1 MISNETIYRLQQD
14 IEVPEIVT
22 KKATETLE
30 QIRMN
35 SAANNKQVPYMKSK
49 KNRKK
54 RYAVIALAATLA
66 IGTVTAYAAYAEWS
80 KGLKEELRISE
91 DSQNRLTENGM
102 AAFSGTS
109 VTDAGITVTAQQSIT
124 DNYYTYLSFRIDGY
138 SVEQGVQPAFE
149 YISVTVDGQEDFGLD
164 AGFYDGLIPDENGR
178 AIPADG
184 SKSYANADGSINYV
198 MDDGSLEYHMV
209 LNKSDEKGFFIGK
222 KLHVE
227 FKNLGSAAKTDF
239 TPDITGTWALD
250 MTLGGADVS
259 GYTETEQTLGDSGAT
274 VTSVELS
281 PISARVTYDFPRIE
295 ETEEYKDEN
304 GNLRTHTYY
313 KDAPTVSGVKLKDGT
328 TIMNLYNG
336 GTEGYSSENSNEYI
350 STFTFNRVIDSDQ
363 VASVLFRKTTE
374 NSGNEAAEPE
384 YYEVALN

>member
-22 KKATETLE
+22 KKANETFE

-35 SAANNKQVPYMKSK
+35 SAANNKQVSYMKSK

-91 DSQNRLTENGM
+91 GSQNQLIENGM

-124 DNYYTYLSFRIDGY
+124 DNYSTYLSFKIDGY
-138 SVEQGVQPAFE
+138 SVEQGLQPAFE
-149 YISVTVDGQEDFGLD
+149 YRSVSVDGQEDFGLD
-164 AGFYDGLIPDENGR
+164 ASFYNGLIPDENGKP
-178 AIPADG
+178 IPADG
-184 SKSYANADGSINYV
+184 SKSDVNTDGSIDYV

-227 FKNLGSAAKTDF
+227 FKNLGSVAKTDY
-239 TPDITGTWALD
+239 TPDVNGTWVLD

-259 GYTETEQTLGDSGAT
+259 RYTETEQKLGDSGAT

-295 ETEEYKDEN
+295 ETEEYEDEN
-304 GNLRTHTYY
+304 GDLRTHTYY
-313 KDAPTVSGVKLKDGT
+313 KDAPTVSGIKLKDGT
-328 TIMNLYNG
+328 TIMNLYG
-336 GTEGYSSENSNEYI
+336 GGSEGYPSEDSNEYI
-350 STFTFNRVIDSDQ
+350 STFTFNRVIDSDR
-363 VASVLFRKTTE
+363 VASVLFRKTAE

-384 YYEVALN
+384 YYEVTLN

>member
-22 KKATETLE
+22 KKANETLE

-49 KNRKK
+49 RNCKK

-66 IGTVTAYAAYAEWS
+66 IGTVTAYAAYSEWS
-80 KGLKEELRISE
+80 KGLKDELRISE
-91 DSQNRLTENGM
+91 DSQKQLIENGM
-102 AAFSGTS
+102 TAFSGTS
-109 VTDAGITVTAQQSIT
+109 ATDAGITVTAQQSIT
-124 DNYYTYLSFRIDGY
+124 DNYYTYLSFKVDGY
-138 SVEQGVQPAFE
+138 SVEKGVQPAFE

-164 AGFYDGLIPDENGR
+164 ASFYDGLIPDENGK
-178 AIPADG
+178 AVPADG
-184 SKSYANADGSINYV
+184 SKSYVNEDGSINYV

-239 TPDITGTWALD
+239 TPDITGTWTMD

-259 GYTETEQTLGDSGAT
+259 RYTETEQTLGDSGAT

-281 PISARVTYDFPRIE
+281 PISARVTYNYPRIE
-295 ETEEYKDEN
+295 ESEEYEDEN
-304 GNLRTHTYY
+304 GDLRTHTYY

-328 TIMNLYNG
+328 TIMNLYGG
-336 GTEGYSSENSNEYI
+336 GTEGYPSEDSNEYI

-363 VASVLFRKTTE
+363 VASVLFRKTAE
-374 NSGNEAAEPE
+374 NSGNEAVEPE

>member
-1 MISNETIYRLQQD
+1 MISNEIIYRLQQD

-22 KKATETLE
+22 KKANETLE

-49 KNRKK
+49 RNRKK

-66 IGTVTAYAAYAEWS
+66 IGTVTAYAAYSEWS
-80 KGLKEELRISE
+80 KGLKDELRISE
-91 DSQNRLTENGM
+91 DSQKQLIENGM

-124 DNYYTYLSFRIDGY
+124 DNYSTYLSFKIDGY
-138 SVEQGVQPAFE
+138 SVEQGLQPAFE
-149 YISVTVDGQEDFGLD
+149 YISVSVDGQEDFGLD
-164 AGFYDGLIPDENGR
+164 ASFYNGLIPDENGKP
-178 AIPADG
+178 IPADG
-184 SKSYANADGSINYV
+184 SKSDVNTDGSIDYV

-227 FKNLGSAAKTDF
+227 FKNLGSVAKTDY
-239 TPDITGTWALD
+239 TPNVNGTWVLD

-259 GYTETEQTLGDSGAT
+259 RYTETKQKLGDSGAT

-295 ETEEYKDEN
+295 ETEEYEDEN
-304 GNLRTHTYY
+304 GDLRTYTYY

-328 TIMNLYNG
+328 TIMNLYG
-336 GTEGYSSENSNEYI
+336 GGSEGYPSEDSNEYT
-350 STFTFNRVIDSDQ
+350 STFTFNRVINSDQ
-363 VASVLFRKTTE
+363 VASVLFRKIAE

-384 YYEVALN
+384 YYEVTLN

>member
-22 KKATETLE
+22 KKANETLE

-35 SAANNKQVPYMKSK
+35 SAANNKQIPYMKSK

-91 DSQNRLTENGM
+91 DSQKQLIENGM

-124 DNYYTYLSFRIDGY
+124 DNYSTYLSFKIDGY
-138 SVEQGVQPAFE
+138 SVEQGLQPAFE

-164 AGFYDGLIPDENGR
+164 ASFYNGLIPDENGKP
-178 AIPADG
+178 IPADG
-184 SKSYANADGSINYV
+184 SKSDVNTDGSIDYV

-227 FKNLGSAAKTDF
+227 FKNLGSVAKTDF
-239 TPDITGTWALD
+239 TPDINGTWVLD

-259 GYTETEQTLGDSGAT
+259 RYKETEQKLGDSGAT

-295 ETEEYKDEN
+295 ETEEYEDEN
-304 GNLRTHTYY
+304 GALRTHTYY

-328 TIMNLYNG
+328 TIMNLHG
-336 GTEGYSSENSNEYI
+336 GGSEGYPSEDSNEYT

-363 VASVLFRKTTE
+363 VASVLFRKTAE

-384 YYEVALN
+384 YYEVTLN

>member
-22 KKATETLE
+22 KKANETLE

-91 DSQNRLTENGM
+91 DSQKQLIENGM

-124 DNYYTYLSFRIDGY
+124 DNYSTYLSFRIDGY
-138 SVEQGVQPAFE
+138 SVEQGLQPAFE

-164 AGFYDGLIPDENGR
+164 ASFYNGLIPDENGKP
-178 AIPADG
+178 IPADG
-184 SKSYANADGSINYV
+184 SKSDVNTDCSIDYV

-227 FKNLGSAAKTDF
+227 FKNLGSVAKTDY
-239 TPDITGTWALD
+239 TPNVNGTWVLD

-259 GYTETEQTLGDSGAT
+259 RYTETEQKLGDSGAT

-295 ETEEYKDEN
+295 ETEEYEDEN
-304 GNLRTHTYY
+304 GDLRTHTYY

-328 TIMNLYNG
+328 TIMNLYG
-336 GTEGYSSENSNEYI
+336 GGSEGYPSEDSNEYT

-363 VASVLFRKTTE
+363 VASVLFRKTAE

-384 YYEVALN
+384 YYEVTLN

>member
-1 MISNETIYRLQQD
+1 MIRNETIYRLQQD

-22 KKATETLE
+22 KKANETLE

-35 SAANNKQVPYMKSK
+35 SAANNKQIPYMKSN
-49 KNRKK
+49 KNHKK

-91 DSQNRLTENGM
+91 NSQNRLTENGM
-102 AAFSGTS
+102 AAFSGAS

-124 DNYYTYLSFRIDGY
+124 DNYYTYLSFKIDGY

-149 YISVTVDGQEDFGLD
+149 YISVSVDGQEDFGLD
-164 AGFYDGLIPDENGR
+164 ASFYNGLIPDENGKP
-178 AIPADG
+178 IPADG
-184 SKSYANADGSINYV
+184 SKSDVNTDGSIDYV

-227 FKNLGSAAKTDF
+227 FKNLGSVAKTDY
-239 TPDITGTWALD
+239 TPDVNGTWVLD
-250 MTLGGADVS
+250 MTLGGADIS
-259 GYTETEQTLGDSGAT
+259 RYTETEQKLGDSGAT

-295 ETEEYKDEN
+295 ETEEYEDEN
-304 GNLRTHTYY
+304 GDLRTHTYY
-313 KDAPTVSGVKLKDGT
+313 KDAPTVSGIKLKDGT
-328 TIMNLYNG
+328 TIMNLYG
-336 GTEGYSSENSNEYI
+336 GGSEGYPSEDSNEYI

-363 VASVLFRKTTE
+363 VASVLFRKATE
-374 NSGNEAAEPE
+374 NSGNEAADPE
-384 YYEVALN
+384 YYEVTLN

>member
-22 KKATETLE
+22 KKANETFE

-35 SAANNKQVPYMKSK
+35 SAANNKQVSYMKSK

-91 DSQNRLTENGM
+91 GSQNQLIENGM

-124 DNYYTYLSFRIDGY
+124 DNYSTYLSFKIDGY
-138 SVEQGVQPAFE
+138 SVEQGLQPAFE
-149 YISVTVDGQEDFGLD
+149 YISVSVDGQEDFGLD
-164 AGFYDGLIPDENGR
+164 ASFYNGLIPDENGKP
-178 AIPADG
+178 IPADG
-184 SKSYANADGSINYV
+184 SKSDVNTDGSIDYV

-227 FKNLGSAAKTDF
+227 FKNLGSVAKTDY
-239 TPDITGTWALD
+239 TPDVNGTWVLD

-259 GYTETEQTLGDSGAT
+259 RYTETEQKLGDSGAT

-295 ETEEYKDEN
+295 ETEEYEDEN
-304 GNLRTHTYY
+304 GDLRTHTYY
-313 KDAPTVSGVKLKDGT
+313 KDAPTVSGIKLKDGT
-328 TIMNLYNG
+328 TIMNLYG
-336 GTEGYSSENSNEYI
+336 GGSEGYPSEDSNEYI
-350 STFTFNRVIDSDQ
+350 STFTFNRVIDSDR
-363 VASVLFRKTTE
+363 VASVLFRKTAE

-384 YYEVALN
+384 YYEVTLN